1 MLLPLRVLSE
11 RALPRQSHTAFFAAL
26 AIAAA
31 LIAVRS
37 FVWIFFEQSGFD
49 SDQAVV
55 GLMGKHL
62 AEGRAFPLF
71 YYGQHYMLAV
81 EPWLAAPFFRMFGAS
96 VATLKFPLLCLNI
109 LTAGL
114 LLWLLVRKAGLKPI
128 EALLISI
135 FFIVPPP
142 LVSAR
147 LVEPQGSNIEPLLY
161 VLVLWLLRRRPIAF
175 GLFAGFAFLHRE
187 FAAYA
192 IAAILLLD
200 VATGRAFRRERLRDY
215 AMSWG
220 MFALVAL
227 VVSLLKTK
235 ADLLG
240 PGTAGTLNLGGLDA
254 QVANWGGLVC
264 WNPAELAANL
274 RWLRYENLG
283 MMFNYRPDLLGPD
296 DWTPTPAGHSWMAAA
311 LALMMAV
318 AIVEI
323 IRRRKNIT
331 PENLELGVYLMVV
344 AIEAAVAYAAL
355 GCHVRDFSLIR
366 YTLLTLYFP
375 IGLLIL
381 FLSAKPPAWSRRLV
395 LAIVVVW
402 GTWSMIDSGRF
413 LAAYLHR
420 PPNSPARELVNYL
433 ESQGVRYGRGTY
445 WIAYQLDFLSQER
458 LKMASL
464 EKVRVAEYQK
474 IVDEHGEQAV
484 HVRAN
489 RGWPTRPCE
498 VGVPFRLWCLEYLD
512 RARNA
517 ANAAP

>member
-1 MLLPLRVLSE
+1 MLSE
-11 RALPRQSHTAFFAAL
+11 RALARRPYTAFFAAL

-37 FVWIFFEQSGFD
+37 CVWIFFEQSGFD

-55 GLMGKHL
+55 GLMAKHL

-81 EPWLAAPFFRMFGAS
+81 EPWLAAPFFKMFGAS

-114 LLWLLVRKAGLKPI
+114 LLWLLVRKAGLKPLD
-128 EALLISI
+128 ALLISI

-161 VLVLWLLRRRPIAF
+161 VLVLWLLRRRPIPF

-200 VATGRAFRRERLRDY
+200 VLTGRAFRRERLRDY

-264 WNPAELAANL
+264 WNPAELGANL

-318 AIVEI
+318 AIVEV
-323 IRRRKNIT
+323 IRRRKNIK
-331 PENLELGVYLMVV
+331 PENMELGVYLMVV
-344 AIEAAVAYAAL
+344 AIEAAIGYAVL

-375 IGLLIL
+375 IGLLMV
-381 FLSAKPPAWSRRLV
+381 FLSAKPPAWSRALV

-474 IVDEHGEQAV
+474 IVDEHGDQAV

-517 ANAAP
+517 AYAAP

>member
-11 RALPRQSHTAFFAAL
+11 RALPRQSHTAFFAVL

-31 LIAVRS
+31 LIVIRS
-37 FVWIFFEQSGFD
+37 FVWIFFEQPGFD

-55 GLMGKHL
+55 GLMAKHL
-62 AEGRAFPLF
+62 ADGRAFPLF

-81 EPWLAAPFFRMFGAS
+81 EPWLAAPFFKMFGAS

-114 LLWLLVRKAGLKPI
+114 LLWLLVTKAGLKPL
-128 EALLISI
+128 EALLTSI

-200 VATGRAFRRERLRDY
+200 VVTGRAFRRERLRDY

-264 WNPAELAANL
+264 WNPAELGANL

-296 DWTPTPAGHSWMAAA
+296 DWTPTPAGHSWMAVA

-323 IRRRKNIT
+323 IRRRKNIK

-344 AIEAAVAYAAL
+344 AIEAAVAYAVL
-355 GCHVRDFSLIR
+355 GCYVRDFSLIR

-381 FLSAKPPAWSRRLV
+381 FLSAKPPEWSRRLV

-402 GTWSMIDSGRF
+402 GMSSMLDSSRF

-420 PPNSPARELVNYL
+420 PPSSPARELVNYL

-458 LKMASL
+458 LKIASL

-474 IVDEHGEQAV
+474 IVDEHGAQAV
-484 HVRAN
+484 HIRAG
-489 RGWPTRPCE
+489 RGWLAHPCE

>member
-1 MLLPLRVLSE
+1 VLSE
-11 RALPRQSHTAFFAAL
+11 RALARRPYTAFFAAL

-55 GLMGKHL
+55 GLMAKHL

-81 EPWLAAPFFRMFGAS
+81 EPWLAAPFFKMFGAS

-114 LLWLLVRKAGLKPI
+114 LLWLLVRKAGLKPLD
-128 EALLISI
+128 ALLISI

-161 VLVLWLLRRRPIAF
+161 VLVLWLLRRRPIPF

-200 VATGRAFRRERLRDY
+200 VLTGRAFRRERLRDY

-264 WNPAELAANL
+264 WNPAELGANL

-318 AIVEI
+318 AIVEV
-323 IRRRKNIT
+323 IRRRKNIK
-331 PENLELGVYLMVV
+331 PENMELGVYLMVV
-344 AIEAAVAYAAL
+344 AIEAAIGYAVL

-375 IGLLIL
+375 IGLLMV
-381 FLSAKPPAWSRRLV
+381 FLSAKPPAWSRALV

-474 IVDEHGEQAV
+474 IVDEHGDQAV

-517 ANAAP
+517 AYAAP